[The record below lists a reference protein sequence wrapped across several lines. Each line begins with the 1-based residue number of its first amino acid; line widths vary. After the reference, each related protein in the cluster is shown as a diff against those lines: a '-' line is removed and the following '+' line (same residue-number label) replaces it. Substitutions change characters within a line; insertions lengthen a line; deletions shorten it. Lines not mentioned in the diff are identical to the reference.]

1 LSGPSEEK
9 GRTEGAKGLSGHAAA
24 YQKAAP
30 YLGAS
35 TSLVVAVGLFTWLGH
50 AIDEK
55 LGHEIPWVTLIGA
68 ALGMV
73 GGFVSF
79 FRTVLGARKGK

>member
-1 LSGPSEEK
+1 MASPDDREQPGTDE
-9 GRTEGAKGLSGHAAA
+9 KGLSDLADA

-35 TSLVVAVGLFTWLGH
+35 TSLVVAVGGFAAAGWWIDRKVGNRTPWFLLLG
-50 AIDEK
+50 A
-55 LGHEIPWVTLIGA
+55 L
-68 ALGMV
+68 LGMV

-79 FRTVLGARKGK
+79 FRIVMGKPNK

>member
-1 LSGPSEEK
+1 MGGPSDEE
-9 GRTEGAKGLSGHAAA
+9 RRAEGTKGLSGYAAA

-50 AIDEK
+50 VIDEK
-55 LGHEIPWVTLIGA
+55 LGHEVPWVTVIGA
-68 ALGMV
+68 AIGMF

>member
-1 LSGPSEEK
+1 MGGPSEKERRP
-9 GRTEGAKGLSGHAAA
+9 GESKGLSGYAAA

-30 YLGAS
+30 YLSAS

-50 AIDEK
+50 VIDEK
-55 LGHEIPWVTLIGA
+55 LEHEVPWVTLIGA
-68 ALGMV
+68 AVGMI